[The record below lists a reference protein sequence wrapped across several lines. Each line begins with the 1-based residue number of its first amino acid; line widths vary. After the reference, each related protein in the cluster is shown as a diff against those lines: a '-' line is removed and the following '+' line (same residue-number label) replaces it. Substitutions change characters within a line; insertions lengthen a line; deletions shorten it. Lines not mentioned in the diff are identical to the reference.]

1 MSPRADAV
9 RNRAKILDAAA
20 RVFAAE
26 GAAGST
32 EQVAAEAGVAVGTIF
47 RHFPTKADLLAAIM
61 KDTLARLAERMAAPD
76 ATLFGAFTALIA
88 EAAAKRSV
96 VDLLPG
102 LEVAESVAQFRAVVA
117 GLLTRAQQ
125 AGEVRAEIGPDEV
138 MALLVAV
145 CQGALRGGWSPAL
158 QRRTL
163 SIVFDGLRPAPVA
176 GWDNPEHG
184 RAGPVGGAPAGAVVG
199 GS

>member
-9 RNRAKILDAAA
+9 RNRAKILEVAA
-20 RVFAAE
+20 RVFAE
-26 GAAGST
+26 QGAAAST
-32 EQVAAEAGVAVGTIF
+32 EQVAAEAGVAIGTIF

-76 ATLFGAFTALIA
+76 ATLSGAFTALVA

-117 GLLTRAQQ
+117 GLLTRAQA
-125 AGEVRAEIGPDEV
+125 AGEVRPEIGPDEV

-145 CQGALRGGWSPAL
+145 CQGALRGGWPPAL

-163 SIVFDGLRPAPVA
+163 SIVFDGLRA
-176 GWDNPEHG
+176 
-184 RAGPVGGAPAGAVVG
+184 APAAEV
-199 GS
+199 S

>member
-9 RNRAKILDAAA
+9 RNRAKILEVAA
-20 RVFAAE
+20 RVFAE
-26 GAAGST
+26 QGAAAST
-32 EQVAAEAGVAVGTIF
+32 EQVAAEAGVAIGTIF

-76 ATLFGAFTALIA
+76 ATLIGAFTALVA

-117 GLLTRAQQ
+117 GLLTRARQ

-163 SIVFDGLRPAPVA
+163 AIVFDGLRPAGV
-176 GWDNPEHG
+176 
-184 RAGPVGGAPAGAVVG
+184 
-199 GS
+199 S

>member
-9 RNRAKILDAAA
+9 RNRAKILEVAA
-20 RVFAAE
+20 RVFAE
-26 GAAGST
+26 QGAAAST
-32 EQVAAEAGVAVGTIF
+32 EQVAAEAGVAIGTIF

-61 KDTLARLAERMAAPD
+61 KDTLADLAERMAAPD
-76 ATLFGAFTALIA
+76 ATLFGVFTALVA

-96 VDLLPG
+96 IDLLPG
-102 LEVAESVAQFRAVVA
+102 LEVAESIDRFRAVVA
-117 GLLTRAQQ
+117 GLLTRAQER
-125 AGEVRAEIGPDEV
+125 GEVRTQIEADEV

-145 CQGALRGGWSPAL
+145 CQGALRGGWPPAL

-163 SIVFDGLRPAPVA
+163 AIVFDGLRPA
-176 GWDNPEHG
+176 GS
-184 RAGPVGGAPAGAVVG
+184 VVG